1 MLSFENVTLEAARY
15 NWLGRRQWQPLL
27 RDIDLQLAPGEIVAL
42 VGGSGE
48 GKSLLLQSALGLLP
62 DNLRMGGTIAL
73 DGVPLCELSRARL
86 RGHTLCYVPQGV
98 SALNPLLTVER
109 QLGRAARLCG
119 QSGSRERL
127 SQQLSRYQLPV
138 QTLAHYPRQLS
149 GGMAKRILACAAA
162 LSGARYIL
170 ADEITA
176 WLDEPLA
183 CQLLTQLRE
192 LASEGSGILWVTHDL
207 ALAARFADRIVALH
221 RGRVSDALS
230 SQQLRAGQGSAMLRA
245 QWRALPEFHSLF
257 AATELEAC

>member
-1 MLSFENVTLEAARY
+1 MLSFEQVTLEAARY
-15 NWLGRRQWQPLL
+15 NWLGRRRWQPLL

-86 RGHTLCYVPQGV
+86 RGHTLCHVPQGV

-183 CQLLTQLRE
+183 CQLLAQLRE
-192 LASEGSGILWVTHDL
+192 LAREGSGILWVTHDL

-230 SQQLRAGQGSAMLRA
+230 SQQLRAGQGSETLRA
-245 QWRALPEFHSLF
+245 QWRALPEFNSLF
-257 AATELEAC
+257 AMPEVS